1 MSQYDKKYDD
11 VYYIFF
17 IFLLSSSSHH
27 ILLLLGGASQT
38 GCYREGQCSAGPG
51 VSPQRTPHTV

>member
-1 MSQYDKKYDD
+1 MSMVARRKEHDEEEAEATT
-11 VYYIFF
+11 I
-17 IFLLSSSSHH
+17 I
-27 ILLLLGGASQT
+27 IIIIILGGASQT